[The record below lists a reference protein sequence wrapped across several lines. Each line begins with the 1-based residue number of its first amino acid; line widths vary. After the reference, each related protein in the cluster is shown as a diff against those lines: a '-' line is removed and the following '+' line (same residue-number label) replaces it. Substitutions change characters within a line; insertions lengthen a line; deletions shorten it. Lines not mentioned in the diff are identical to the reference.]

1 MAAPIRGPGAPVSV
15 GGPASLS
22 VEAAS
27 GVPPPAAD
35 AARPSA
41 GARAGEP
48 SVADRLF
55 TEPFAFD
62 FFQAVRLL
70 EKIAPDRRAVGRS
83 GPPLAEVAR
92 FRAHLSLSFPPSAL
106 YDLARPTQDLAV
118 PQMTVAF
125 MGLHGPSGMLP
136 RHYTELLLRLD
147 KEVKGPERSALRDW
161 FDLFNHRFISLFFRA
176 WEKYRFYV
184 PYERGEYAKAEP
196 DPFTLGLFSL
206 VGM

>member
-1 MAAPIRGPGAPVSV
+1 QLVQPVGRPHPARRRVLQEMAAPIRGPGAPVSV

-22 VEAAS
+22 VEAAR

-55 TEPFAFD
+55 TEPFA
-62 FFQAVRLL
+62 
-70 EKIAPDRRAVGRS
+70 
-83 GPPLAEVAR
+83 
-92 FRAHLSLSFPPSAL
+92 
-106 YDLARPTQDLAV
+106 
-118 PQMTVAF
+118 
-125 MGLHGPSGMLP
+125 
-136 RHYTELLLRLD
+136 
-147 KEVKGPERSALRDW
+147 

-206 VGM
+206 VGMGVPQLRNRLRVSAWEEHDEGPRERVLARIDELALL